1 MALSVLYPCCAG
13 LDVHKATVVSCVLI
27 TAPSGKVSKE
37 IRTFRTTTPDLQA
50 LADWLQMWGVTHV
63 ALESTGVYWR
73 PVFNLLEN
81 QFEIILVNAQH
92 MKAVP
97 GHKTDIKDSEWIA
110 DLLRHGLLKASFLPP
125 KPIRDLRDLLRHRKC
140 LVQQR
145 SQAINRVQKVL
156 ETANIKLSSVAT
168 DVLGKSGRDM
178 LEAMIAGVS
187 DAESLALLARGRL
200 RAKLPALREALN
212 GRVEPTH
219 RLLLRSLLDQIDFL
233 QGEVDRLSVEIDE
246 HLAPYEEQ
254 ISRLM
259 QIPGVGRIAAATIVA
274 EIGIE
279 MARFPSA
286 KHLAS
291 WAGLAPGNK
300 QSGGKRQR
308 ASTTKGNRHLRAV
321 LSEVAWVISHT
332 KENYLSAQYHRFV
345 RRIGTKRAIVATSHS
360 VLTIVYHML
369 RIKQEYHDLG
379 PNYFQTLDTTRLRQA
394 AVRRLEALGYQVT
407 LQEIMEV
414 PLLPSSSVPRDGPSS
429 KETLD
434 VNKEVSA

>member
-1 MALSVLYPCCAG
+1 M
-13 LDVHKATVVSCVLI
+13 
-27 TAPSGKVSKE
+27 
-37 IRTFRTTTPDLQA
+37 
-50 LADWLQMWGVTHV
+50 
-63 ALESTGVYWR
+63 
-73 PVFNLLEN
+73 
-81 QFEIILVNAQH
+81 
-92 MKAVP
+92 
-97 GHKTDIKDSEWIA
+97 
-110 DLLRHGLLKASFLPP
+110 
-125 KPIRDLRDLLRHRKC
+125 
-140 LVQQR
+140 
-145 SQAINRVQKVL
+145 
-156 ETANIKLSSVAT
+156 
-168 DVLGKSGRDM
+168 
-178 LEAMIAGVS
+178 
-187 DAESLALLARGRL
+187 
-200 RAKLPALREALN
+200 
-212 GRVEPTH
+212 
-219 RLLLRSLLDQIDFL
+219 
-233 QGEVDRLSVEIDE
+233 DRLSVEIDE

-369 RIKQEYHDLG
+369 RTKQEYHDLG